1 MYIRSLLF
9 SSVRMCEDAKMVSSS
24 SGYPLSVEPISPCD
38 VRHDVTTELGNISH
52 VEPRVSCRR
61 LCFSL
66 VEMRKSPSHCP
77 ANGGDLSSHNGA
89 SSSESRPSTKRKS

>member
-1 MYIRSLLF
+1 MYIRGLLF
-9 SSVRMCEDAKMVSSS
+9 SSVLMCEDAKMVSITLCQSKPS
-24 SGYPLSVEPISPCD
+24 DL
-38 VRHDVTTELGNISH
+38 RHDVTTELGNIGH

-77 ANGGDLSSHNGA
+77 ANGGDMSSHGGA